1 LGVDA
6 GRISF
11 LGHVGSWEEHMASYN
26 QLDVALDTT
35 PWSSATTGFDA
46 LAMGVP
52 LVAIRGGCTAAR
64 MSASIVKGL
73 GKPEWISET
82 PEQFAA
88 IVAGL
93 CVDLPGLRAS
103 KQELRSRVLA
113 SPLFNGVELSRELEH
128 AFLAM
133 QKGSKPDG

>member
-1 LGVDA
+1 VDA
-6 GRISF
+6 SRISF
-11 LGHVGSWEEHMASYN
+11 LAHVGSWEEHMATYN

-73 GKPEWISET
+73 GRPECIAES
-82 PEQFAA
+82 PQQFAE
-88 IVAGL
+88 IVAAL
-93 CVDLPGLRAS
+93 CADLPALRAS
-103 KQELRSRVLA
+103 KPEMRSLVLA
-113 SPLFNGVELSRELEH
+113 SPLFDGVDLSNELEQ

-133 QKGSKPDG
+133 QTIAIPSV